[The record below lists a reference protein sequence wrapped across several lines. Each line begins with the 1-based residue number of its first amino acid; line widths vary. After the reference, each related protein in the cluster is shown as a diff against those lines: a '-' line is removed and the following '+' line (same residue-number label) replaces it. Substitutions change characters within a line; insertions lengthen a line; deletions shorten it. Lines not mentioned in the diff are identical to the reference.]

1 MLSESTAAA
10 TATQNTVPRKGTLC
24 NLLCACLF
32 SIAVFFLLYS
42 RDYSISTQYAVLIAL
57 LLAIFPSLAAAKAGD
72 DRPYFRLGLA
82 GICLAVLLACLPLLH
97 GTWAVA
103 DDYIIPMMLDEAG
116 RMDFGD
122 LVSHLGVSQSFGVVF
137 DNTSGRFQPV
147 FVFMYAVN
155 TFVFGD
161 HIQLWYMLYGGL
173 FLGSV
178 VLTLLALRRS
188 FDGVTAVLAGCVI
201 FAHLHWYWLFRD
213 TGVVEVYGLLG
224 LSLSAWVIARN
235 RTREV
240 VSVGACLLATLGG
253 FLMIGTKETFAP
265 AALLPLG
272 FFFCRAFSRDARE
285 RRKAV
290 AFGVVNLALCLYVL
304 VGIVAALT
312 ALGADTSGG
321 QAGYAALLRD
331 LATYLGDFGRRIT
344 WPWYAGT
351 LAVLACANL
360 LPFRGRAPAAAAVRG
375 AWISLGLIVFMLLFA
390 LSQYVFYQGDIDN
403 QHYSIPLTAI
413 PALLWLTAGRL
424 FLQAASRLGMPRA
437 NLAARML
444 LAFLCCANVLATP
457 SFAKD
462 LIRILCEKNATYVA
476 SLKRVAEAVSKEPDR
491 PLVLVVGDTHNEEL
505 AVSPAVYLKELF
517 DIPNA
522 VYVRPTTPAAS
533 LARLHDKGYG
543 RFIVPGDAP
552 GDSPAFTVGILT
564 TPEEGAGNLGRLL
577 PVPVG
582 EPQFKLLPLLSRNIW

>member
-1 MLSESTAAA
+1 MSGSTVAA
-10 TATQNTVPRKGTLC
+10 TVTQTTVLRKGRLS

-32 SIAVFFLLYS
+32 SVAVFFLLYS
-42 RDYSISTQYAVLIAL
+42 RDYYISTQYAVLIAL
-57 LLAIFPSLAAAKAGD
+57 LLAVLPFLAAARAGD

-82 GICLAVLLACLPLLH
+82 GICLAVLLACLPLAH

-122 LVSHLGVSQSFGVVF
+122 LIAHLGVSQSFGVIF
-137 DNTSGRFQPV
+137 DNTSGRFQPL

-161 HIQLWYMLYGGL
+161 HIQLWYMLYGAL
-173 FLGSV
+173 FLASV
-178 VLTLLALRRS
+178 ALTLLALRRC

-201 FAHLHWYWLFRD
+201 YAHLHWYWLFRD

-224 LSLSAWVIARN
+224 LSLSTWVIARN
-235 RTREV
+235 RSRAV
-240 VSVGACLLATLGG
+240 VSMRACLLATLGG

-272 FFFCRAFSRDARE
+272 FFFCRAFSHDARE

-304 VGIVAALT
+304 VGIVAALA
-312 ALGADTSGG
+312 ALGADASGG
-321 QAGYAALLRD
+321 LAGYAALLRD
-331 LATYLGDFGRRIT
+331 LATYLGDFGRRIA
-344 WPWYAGT
+344 WPWYAGS

-375 AWISLGLIVFMLLFA
+375 TWISLGLIAFMLLFA

-424 FLQAASRLGMPRA
+424 FLQAASRLGSPRA
-437 NLAARML
+437 DIAARML
-444 LAFLCCANVLATP
+444 LVFLCCSNVLATP

-476 SLKRVAEAVSKEPDR
+476 SLERVAKAVSKEPDR
-491 PLVLVVGDTHNEEL
+491 PLILVVGDTQNEEL
-505 AVSPAVYLKELF
+505 AVSPAVYLKEIF

-522 VYVRPTTPAAS
+522 VYVRPTTAAAS
-533 LARLHDKGYG
+533 LELLRDKGYG
-543 RFIVPGDAP
+543 RFITPGAP
-552 GDSPAFTVGILT
+552 PADVPAFTVGILT
-564 TPEEGAGNLGRLL
+564 TPEAGAGDLGRLL
-577 PVPVG
+577 PVPAG
-582 EPQFKLLPLLSRNIW
+582 EPQFKLLPFLSRNIW